1 MWIDIKYAPKD
12 GTSILAK
19 VDGYVPCVVE
29 WVEYGGESHWS
40 IPAAQFLKKSTSGNT
55 GNALYEPTHFIFYR
69 TTWMNYENL

>member
-40 IPAAQFLKKSTSGNT
+40 IPAAQFLKEEHFREYWERT
-55 GNALYEPTHFIFYR
+55 LYEPTHFIFI
-69 TTWMNYENL
+69 EQLG